1 VCTDQA
7 DTLIGD
13 FQLRRKSRL
22 PRSDSLS
29 FDPWETIP
37 ESVGKGYGWFAAA
50 ADKKCKLTGFFM
62 EKEGPVGGVLGPREG
77 DDNSGTDEIFSQN
90 PEKY

>member
-1 VCTDQA
+1 
-7 DTLIGD
+7 
-13 FQLRRKSRL
+13 
-22 PRSDSLS
+22 
-29 FDPWETIP
+29 
-37 ESVGKGYGWFAAA
+37 
-50 ADKKCKLTGFFM
+50 M